1 MFLVRSNLIISVLL
15 VCIPLFQ
22 SCGGS
27 GGDDD
32 SPVIKPSNLSVEAV
46 IQGKSDSNPNGDGT
60 GIVNLN
66 FSANNATSYVVNM
79 GDDSDNITL
88 SSTTLSYTYSTFGTK
103 TYSIYVSAYNGNQF
117 ISTSI
122 TITVW
127 VDSGSSEP
135 GLVWS
140 EEFNYTGSPNSSIW
154 NFETGNNNGWGN
166 NEVQY
171 YTNRESNV
179 RVDGSA
185 LIITAKAESQSG
197 FDYTSARIT
206 TQDKFDFKYKR
217 VEVRAK
223 LPDAKGTW
231 PAIWLLGANFS
242 SVGWPHCG
250 EIDIMEQTG
259 WDKNTVLGTC
269 HWWDNSGNHKADYGT
284 TTSVSNV
291 SSEWHIYKLEWT
303 EQNIT
308 ISVDDDSFYTMNT
321 NSGMPFNQNFFMIL
335 NIAMGGNLGGDID
348 SGFTESTMEID
359 YIRVYE

>member
-60 GIVNLN
+60 GVVNLN
-66 FSANNATSYVVNM
+66 FSASNATSYVVNM

-185 LIITAKAESQSG
+185 LIITAKAENQSG
-197 FDYTSARIT
+197 Y
-206 TQDKFDFKYKR
+206 
-217 VEVRAK
+217 V
-223 LPDAKGTW
+223 LP
-231 PAIWLLGANFS
+231 
-242 SVGWPHCG
+242 
-250 EIDIMEQTG
+250 
-259 WDKNTVLGTC
+259 
-269 HWWDNSGNHKADYGT
+269 
-284 TTSVSNV
+284 
-291 SSEWHIYKLEWT
+291 
-303 EQNIT
+303 
-308 ISVDDDSFYTMNT
+308 
-321 NSGMPFNQNFFMIL
+321 
-335 NIAMGGNLGGDID
+335 
-348 SGFTESTMEID
+348 
-359 YIRVYE
+359 